1 MPPGS
6 DPGSSLNHGLFSMW
20 ERWLR
25 RGLLAL
31 SVVLAAFLGYLLITR
46 SNPGA
51 SSRSVAPVAAES
63 ADARIQ
69 DFTFTQTKGDLVQWK
84 VEAQQ
89 ARLYEK
95 ESRAVLSHVQITLYG
110 AEGKELTLSGDE
122 GTLDTQTKNFQLS
135 NRSAPI
141 VVETQSG
148 YTIQTN
154 HLVWTDARHEI
165 HTGDHV
171 TIEGHGLQVT
181 GKGLLGKMDTEE
193 FQILDDVHVDI
204 VPAT

>member
-1 MPPGS
+1 
-6 DPGSSLNHGLFSMW
+6 MW
-20 ERWLR
+20 ERWIR

-31 SVVLAAFLGYLLITR
+31 SVVLAAFLGYLLVTR
-46 SNPGA
+46 SNPGS
-51 SSRSVAPVAAES
+51 SSRSVAPVDTES

-84 VEAQQ
+84 VQAEQ
-89 ARLYEK
+89 ARLFEK
-95 ESRAVLSHVQITLYG
+95 DSRAILNNVQITMYG
-110 AEGKELTLSGDE
+110 AQGKELTLSGDE

-135 NRSAPI
+135 NRTTPI

-165 HTGDHV
+165 QTPDHV
-171 TIEGHGLQVT
+171 TINGHGLQVT
-181 GKGLLGKMDTEE
+181 GRGLLGNMDTEE
-193 FQILDDVHVDI
+193 SQVVDDVRVDV
-204 VPAT
+204 VPAS

>member
-1 MPPGS
+1 
-6 DPGSSLNHGLFSMW
+6 MW

-46 SNPGA
+46 SNPGG

-69 DFTFTQTKGDLVQWK
+69 DFTFTQTKGNLVQWK

-95 ESRAVLSHVQITLYG
+95 ESRAVLSNVQITLYG
-110 AEGKELTLSGDE
+110 TQGKELTLSGDD
-122 GTLDTQTKNFQLS
+122 GTLNTQTKNFQLS

-165 HTGDHV
+165 HTEDHV

-181 GKGLLGKMDTEE
+181 GKGLLGKMDSEE
-193 FQILDDVHVDI
+193 FQVLDDVHVDI
-204 VPAT
+204 VPAS

>member
-1 MPPGS
+1 
-6 DPGSSLNHGLFSMW
+6 
-20 ERWLR
+20 
-25 RGLLAL
+25 
-31 SVVLAAFLGYLLITR
+31 
-46 SNPGA
+46 
-51 SSRSVAPVAAES
+51 
-63 ADARIQ
+63 
-69 DFTFTQTKGDLVQWK
+69 
-84 VEAQQ
+84 
-89 ARLYEK
+89 
-95 ESRAVLSHVQITLYG
+95 VQITLYG